1 MKKLLL
7 MSFLLVVGIFFQSNA
22 QERKITGKVTSSVD
36 GSALPSVTVQIVGT
50 TKGTQTDTQGNYS
63 IVVPSSKSVLSFRF
77 VGFTSQEIPVGSQT
91 TINIT
96 LKEDTKALEEV
107 LVVGYGTQIKR
118 DLTGNIAKIKSTE
131 ISDMP
136 VTTFDQAIQGKAAGV
151 VVNSGT
157 GKLGQ
162 GIRINVRGQ
171 GSISASTQPLFVIDG
186 IPLTTNNLAL
196 QFGSTNPLAD
206 INPQDIESMEVLKD
220 ASAAAIYGA
229 RAANGVVIITTKKGK
244 SGQTRVNFGY
254 QTGSSKPT
262 RKLQFLNT
270 EQYVNYYKMAAGNSD
285 RIEGINP
292 ADGDSYTAYMN
303 SFFETQGLGTFG
315 TANQVST
322 NWGDL
327 AYQDAPMSQ
336 YDMNISSGTDKTSI
350 YVSGQYLDQ
359 KGILIGNALKRATGR
374 INLDHNLTNKFKM
387 GASMSLSRSLN
398 NRLSGDRQFDN
409 PMQMVALP
417 PMTPSTDPTTGLP
430 TGSLPGDPY
439 VPYYYN
445 PMVNIG
451 NAFYNTTVNR
461 TIGSIYGQLKISKDL
476 IFRSEYGV
484 DVLNQLEEQYYNSL
498 TFRNTGVNG
507 GLGLARTV
515 RVENYNTNNFLSYT
529 KAFGIHSIEAIGGMS
544 FQNSTAK
551 SHYIEGQDFPSD
563 SYQTVSSAARKTG
576 GESWETSFSFVS
588 YFARANYKFNDRYIF
603 GLSARVDGSSRF
615 GKNKPYGLFP
625 AVSAGWVISEEEF
638 LKGNKTVSFLKLR
651 SSYGRTGNAEIGT
664 ESSVNVR
671 NFPQRG
677 LFAGDAGYGGIPGQR
692 PIQLANPDLSWETT
706 DQFDVGI
713 DFGLLDNRISG
724 EIDYYE
730 KKTNNL
736 LLNVNVPGTTG
747 FAVQTR
753 NVGKLTNKGVEFVLN
768 TENLVGAFKWRTSIN
783 LAFNANKVTDLQGQ
797 IIEGGLST
805 MSRAVEGQP
814 IGTFFTAEYAGVDP
828 NNGDALWYKNTK
840 NADGTVDRTTTNVYN
855 QAQRVVV
862 GKALPDWT
870 GGVTNTFSYKGFD
883 LSVFFNG
890 QFGNEINF
898 YGVGRFSSANGRFE
912 DNQTVDQLNSWTST
926 NRNTNI
932 PEARLFYNNGAQP
945 SSRFIQDGSFV
956 RLRTITLAYN
966 LPKTLLQKA
975 NINSMRVFVTG
986 QNLATFTKYTGWD
999 PEVNA
1004 DDIVTNVALGY
1015 DFYTAPQPRT
1025 ITFGVNLGF

>member
-1 MKKLLL
+1 

-398 NRLSGDRQFDN
+398 NRLSGDRQ
-409 PMQMVALP
+409 
-417 PMTPSTDPTTGLP
+417 
-430 TGSLPGDPY
+430 
-439 VPYYYN
+439 
-445 PMVNIG
+445 
-451 NAFYNTTVNR
+451 
-461 TIGSIYGQLKISKDL
+461 L
-476 IFRSEYGV
+476 I
-484 DVLNQLEEQYYNSL
+484 
-498 TFRNTGVNG
+498 
-507 GLGLARTV
+507 
-515 RVENYNTNNFLSYT
+515 
-529 KAFGIHSIEAIGGMS
+529 
-544 FQNSTAK
+544 
-551 SHYIEGQDFPSD
+551 
-563 SYQTVSSAARKTG
+563 
-576 GESWETSFSFVS
+576 
-588 YFARANYKFNDRYIF
+588 
-603 GLSARVDGSSRF
+603 
-615 GKNKPYGLFP
+615 
-625 AVSAGWVISEEEF
+625 
-638 LKGNKTVSFLKLR
+638 
-651 SSYGRTGNAEIGT
+651 
-664 ESSVNVR
+664 
-671 NFPQRG
+671 
-677 LFAGDAGYGGIPGQR
+677 
-692 PIQLANPDLSWETT
+692 
-706 DQFDVGI
+706 
-713 DFGLLDNRISG
+713 
-724 EIDYYE
+724 
-730 KKTNNL
+730 
-736 LLNVNVPGTTG
+736 
-747 FAVQTR
+747 
-753 NVGKLTNKGVEFVLN
+753 
-768 TENLVGAFKWRTSIN
+768 
-783 LAFNANKVTDLQGQ
+783 
-797 IIEGGLST
+797 
-805 MSRAVEGQP
+805 
-814 IGTFFTAEYAGVDP
+814 
-828 NNGDALWYKNTK
+828 
-840 NADGTVDRTTTNVYN
+840 
-855 QAQRVVV
+855 VVH
-862 GKALPDWT
+862 
-870 GGVTNTFSYKGFD
+870 
-883 LSVFFNG
+883 
-890 QFGNEINF
+890 
-898 YGVGRFSSANGRFE
+898 
-912 DNQTVDQLNSWTST
+912 
-926 NRNTNI
+926 
-932 PEARLFYNNGAQP
+932 
-945 SSRFIQDGSFV
+945 
-956 RLRTITLAYN
+956 
-966 LPKTLLQKA
+966 
-975 NINSMRVFVTG
+975 
-986 QNLATFTKYTGWD
+986 
-999 PEVNA
+999 
-1004 DDIVTNVALGY
+1004 
-1015 DFYTAPQPRT
+1015 
-1025 ITFGVNLGF
+1025 